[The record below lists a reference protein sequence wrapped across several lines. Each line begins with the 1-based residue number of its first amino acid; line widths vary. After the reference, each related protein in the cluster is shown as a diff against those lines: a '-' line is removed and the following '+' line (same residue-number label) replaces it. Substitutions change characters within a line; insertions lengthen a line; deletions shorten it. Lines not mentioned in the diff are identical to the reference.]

1 MIDDLAMVPVG
12 ARACVMVC
20 VCVCGG
26 ACGCGCVCGWGSM
39 RVCNHG
45 PCGGALLS
53 LLHQLITVFGVMS
66 PVQQYR
72 NF

>member
-1 MIDDLAMVPVG
+1 VWGWRLDVGALKDAGWCVAEGQRCVIDDLDMVPVG

-39 RVCNHG
+39 RVCV
-45 PCGGALLS
+45 C
-53 LLHQLITVFGVMS
+53 V
-66 PVQQYR
+66 
-72 NF
+72 